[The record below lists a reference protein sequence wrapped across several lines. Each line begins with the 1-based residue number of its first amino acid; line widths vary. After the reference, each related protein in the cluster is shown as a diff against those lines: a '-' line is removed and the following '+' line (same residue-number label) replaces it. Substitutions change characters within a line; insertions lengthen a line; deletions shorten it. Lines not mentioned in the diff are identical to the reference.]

1 MSSGETNHNR
11 VRSDNDDRLLR
22 KATRVF
28 DKARYNYDNQRYDE
42 AVTLYKKSVRIRE
55 AILGRHDM
63 DTARSYGAMGQC
75 YTRMDDDNLD
85 HQCLVPYYTSLRI
98 RLYLSAQHDNADD
111 TTDVTSNNSNN
122 NKFEAPKSEVKQY
135 RKCLERS
142 MGWTRNDLEKH
153 EGQMGQS
160 VNLELEGDE
169 YRQLG
174 RYESAIG
181 AYKRALALL
190 PSPFMMQNPTS
201 AFLSRK
207 IALCSC
213 SITIAA
219 GDSTRPGDMDWWKV
233 VDRIHHPNF
242 ASHFA
247 DKEHLFPVQ
256 FMDRIVAGDGFH
268 SDDKCKEA
276 IQEYQRATEL
286 AKDHVLRQRMMQG
299 VSSLLERNNLWM
311 LQALAEV
318 NTVSLQDSMVRLQE
332 LDDKLESVT
341 RRVSAIDRKFRSI
354 QSFPDETAKVVAVQL
369 EGSMAGLETGLVYK
383 LDQVTKQ
390 LDGFDQK
397 LSEVATA
404 AAAAAAATPRSE
416 LQSRAAPA
424 LSFPR
429 PVPSTESNT
438 SLVLDNVIKQPL
450 ERLSSELQQQMSRK
464 MDELR
469 ASLSKE
475 MQTSIASALQQQMVS
490 AREPT
495 EHIASVVIGNQTGDD
510 TINEVQQ
517 TMFVHP
523 AADGN
528 AWARL
533 VQRDEVRGSTTTVQR
548 EELQAMWSEHATAM
562 RHDAKSRAK
571 KLKSKL
577 TEEIATQSKVMGET
591 LSVKLQRTLRRLQYS
606 RHSCQSHPESSSS
619 STVVANDDLLIVDDD
634 ETVHYHWEDGMN
646 FKLSWT
652 LVSYGWCCL
661 VASFLVLLMN
671 GMHLLTSLPFVPRM
685 NRARKGVTRVPDAA
699 SRSSTDPTSSV
710 NTDDAV
716 AASSTV
722 PEESTSHY
730 AAATTID
737 SLLEKCR
744 SSICDALY
752 RIEEHLV
759 EGGTIDHAVVEIRNV
774 SQVVTVFSK
783 ELRVGMLET
792 ISAATQYC
800 ASRNEE
806 EDDRNDGDDDDSPQ
820 D

>member
-1 MSSGETNHNR
+1 MRSGETNHNR
-11 VRSDNDDRLLR
+11 VRIDNDDRLLR

-111 TTDVTSNNSNN
+111 TTDVMSNNSNN

-153 EGQMGQS
+153 ESQMGQS

-174 RYESAIG
+174 QYESAIG

-190 PSPFMMQNPTS
+190 PTPFMMQNPTA

-213 SITIAA
+213 SITIATS
-219 GDSTRPGDMDWWKV
+219 DKTRPGDMDWWKV

-242 ASHFA
+242 AAHFA

-256 FMDRIVAGDGFH
+256 FMDRIAAGDGFH
-268 SDDKCKEA
+268 SDDKCTEA

-318 NTVSLQDSMVRLQE
+318 NTVSQQDSMVRLQE
-332 LDDKLESVT
+332 LDDKLERVT
-341 RRVSAIDRKFRSI
+341 RRVSAMDRKFRSI

-404 AAAAAAATPRSE
+404 AAAAANPMNE
-416 LQSRAAPA
+416 LQSQAAPA
-424 LSFPR
+424 PSFPI
-429 PVPSTESNT
+429 PVSSIESNT
-438 SLVLDNVIKQPL
+438 SLVLGKQPL

-469 ASLSKE
+469 ASLSKDI
-475 MQTSIASALQQQMVS
+475 QTSIASALQQQMVPS
-490 AREPT
+490 HEPT
-495 EHIASVVIGNQTGDD
+495 VHAATVVIGNQTGDD

-528 AWARL
+528 AGARL

-548 EELQAMWSEHATAM
+548 DELQAMWSEHATAM

-577 TEEIATQSKVMGET
+577 TEEIATQTKVMGET

-619 STVVANDDLLIVDDD
+619 SSTVVANDDLLIVDDD
-634 ETVHYHWEDGMN
+634 ETERYHWEDGMN

-671 GMHLLTSLPFVPRM
+671 GMHLLTRLPFVPRM
-685 NRARKGVTRVPDAA
+685 SRARKGVTHVPDAA

-710 NTDDAV
+710 NTEVAV
-716 AASSTV
+716 AAPSSV
-722 PEESTSHY
+722 PEESTSHS
-730 AAATTID
+730 AAAKTID
-737 SLLEKCR
+737 SLLEKSQ

-752 RIEEHLV
+752 RIDEHLV

-774 SQVVTVFSK
+774 SQAITVFSN

-800 ASRNEE
+800 ASRDEE